1 MSDPSPFAELYE
13 SRRQFFTFIIKRGI
27 LGTLLSFCVSG
38 GLLVTNVANLRDI
51 MFRADITWLWMSIFV
66 FDVWV
71 TVTGM
76 TLAIS
81 FWFLGK
87 GHKQFGP

>member
-1 MSDPSPFAELYE
+1 MNEPQSDLAT
-13 SRRQFFTFIIKRGI
+13 SRRHFFRFVIKRGI
-27 LGTLLSFCVSG
+27 LGTCLSFCVSG
-38 GLLVTNVANLRDI
+38 TLIASNVANLRDI
-51 MFRADITWLWMSIFV
+51 LFRADDIWLWTMIFV

-81 FWFLGK
+81 FWFLGR
-87 GHKQFGP
+87 GNKQIGP

>member
-1 MSDPSPFAELYE
+1 MTSGFSELAE
-13 SRRQFFTFIIKRGI
+13 SRRNFFRFVIKRGI
-27 LGTLLSFCVSG
+27 LGTCLSFCVSG
-38 GLLVTNVANLRDI
+38 GLIASNVANLRDI
-51 MFRADITWLWMSIFV
+51 LFRADDIWLWTMIFV

-81 FWFLGK
+81 FWFLGR
-87 GHKQFGP
+87 GKQVGP